1 LTGSDRDRE
10 YEYDTKEDTMQRT
23 RDVCTT
29 IGRTALLLLGGV
41 AVIACLDWSPV
52 TQCDGQSGCPQDY
65 ECYMATCIQP
75 DVCGNGKT
83 EFGEQCDDGNTAA
96 GDECGSTCQHEVC
109 GNDIVDPGEQCDDG
123 NMAVRDGCSAD
134 CRSDETCGND
144 IQDPG
149 EECDDGNEVD
159 GDRCSGCQDTSLAG
173 LTVSGLVGAPGTT
186 PEPAIAID
194 LVPGTLE
201 YAIDLPLSQSSAVVT
216 ATVAVPGDALIVAG
230 ASVASGEPS
239 AELLLSLGDNPVDI
253 VVEKPGGE
261 QRTYRLTL
269 RRAARLAQYAYSKA
283 SNTGAGDRFGESVAL
298 SGDTLAVGA
307 ALENCGA
314 QGVGGDQTDDSVPG
328 SGAVYVFRRTG
339 TEWQQEA
346 YIKASNTGAFD
357 LFGESVAL
365 SGDTLAVGAPHEDS
379 AAQGVGGDQADNTA
393 PESGAVYV
401 FRRVGTEWQ
410 QEAYIKASNT
420 GADDWFGEGV
430 ALSGD
435 TLAVGA
441 PHEDSAARSVGGNQS
456 DNTASASG
464 AVYVFRRSGTEWRQ
478 EAYIK
483 ASNTGTSDYFG
494 WSVALLSDTL
504 AVAAWGEDSEA
515 QGAGGN
521 QHNNAAPE
529 SGAVYVFR
537 RSGTEWQQ
545 EAYIKASNTGVYDY
559 FGWSVALSSDTLA
572 VGADGEDSEAQ
583 GVGGNQHNNAA
594 PESGAV
600 YVFRRSGMEWQQ
612 EAYIK
617 ASNTGAGDSFGES
630 VALSGDTL
638 AVGADKKD
646 SEAQGV
652 GQADTGAVYMFRRVG
667 TEWHQEA
674 FIKASNIGVGDY
686 FGESVALSGDTLA
699 VGADGEDSEA
709 QGVGGDQ
716 ADDSV
721 PGSGAVYVFH

>member
-1 LTGSDRDRE
+1 
-10 YEYDTKEDTMQRT
+10 
-23 RDVCTT
+23 
-29 IGRTALLLLGGV
+29 
-41 AVIACLDWSPV
+41 
-52 TQCDGQSGCPQDY
+52 
-65 ECYMATCIQP
+65 
-75 DVCGNGKT
+75 
-83 EFGEQCDDGNTAA
+83 
-96 GDECGSTCQHEVC
+96 
-109 GNDIVDPGEQCDDG
+109 
-123 NMAVRDGCSAD
+123 
-134 CRSDETCGND
+134 
-144 IQDPG
+144 
-149 EECDDGNEVD
+149 
-159 GDRCSGCQDTSLAG
+159 
-173 LTVSGLVGAPGTT
+173 
-186 PEPAIAID
+186 
-194 LVPGTLE
+194 
-201 YAIDLPLSQSSAVVT
+201 
-216 ATVAVPGDALIVAG
+216 
-230 ASVASGEPS
+230 
-239 AELLLSLGDNPVDI
+239 
-253 VVEKPGGE
+253 
-261 QRTYRLTL
+261 
-269 RRAARLAQYAYSKA
+269 
-283 SNTGAGDRFGESVAL
+283 
-298 SGDTLAVGA
+298 
-307 ALENCGA
+307 
-314 QGVGGDQTDDSVPG
+314 
-328 SGAVYVFRRTG
+328 
-339 TEWQQEA
+339 
-346 YIKASNTGAFD
+346 
-357 LFGESVAL
+357 
-365 SGDTLAVGAPHEDS
+365 
-379 AAQGVGGDQADNTA
+379 VGGDQADNTA

-537 RSGTEWQQ
+537 RSG
-545 EAYIKASNTGVYDY
+545 
-559 FGWSVALSSDTLA
+559 
-572 VGADGEDSEAQ
+572 
-583 GVGGNQHNNAA
+583 
-594 PESGAV
+594 
-600 YVFRRSGMEWQQ
+600 MEWQQ